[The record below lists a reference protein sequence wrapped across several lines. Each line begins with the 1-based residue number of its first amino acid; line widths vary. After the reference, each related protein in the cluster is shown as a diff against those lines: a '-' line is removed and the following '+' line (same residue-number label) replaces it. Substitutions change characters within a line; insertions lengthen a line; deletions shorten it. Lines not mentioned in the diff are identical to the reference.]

1 MAVETD
7 LNEAEIVQNC
17 ALGAALIW
25 RFGIAYQAEKL
36 SEPPPLPLTFLVL
49 PICLHSPSLEAV
61 LSTRKSSGMALF
73 AAKVGETRENLL
85 AIHHRVLA
93 LRQLSLESLGQGIR
107 AGLLSINYAEAS
119 VRANASEQPQI
130 PTRIKPIWDGAD
142 RFGHWSAR
150 LELPHISS
158 ILRVDF

>member
-1 MAVETD
+1 MAERD
-7 LNEAEIVQNC
+7 LNEAEIVQNS

-36 SEPPPLPLTFLVL
+36 SEPPPFPLAFLVL
-49 PICLHSPSLEAV
+49 PICLHAPSLTAV
-61 LSTRKSSGMALF
+61 LSTRRSSGLALF

-85 AIHHRVLA
+85 AVHHRVLA
-93 LRQLSLESLGQGIR
+93 LRRLSFESLGQGVR
-107 AGLLSINYAEAS
+107 AGLLSINYAGAS
-119 VRANASEQPQI
+119 VRANESEQPQI
-130 PTRIKPIWDGAD
+130 PTRIKPIWDAAD

-150 LELPHISS
+150 LELSQVSS